1 LKSNTLIRLN
11 RAIAAC
17 GLCSRR
23 AADELI
29 AAGKVKVNGRSV
41 TDYSSLIDLD
51 KDRLSVSGQKLFAR
65 NHEYILLHKPKG
77 VVSTC
82 QDEFSR
88 NNIIDLLPKNLQ
100 HLRPA
105 GRLDY
110 DSSGLILL
118 TNDGELINNLTHPAR
133 EIEKTYQVIVSG
145 KVTAEALKELASGIN
160 LKEAKTKAAKVR
172 LIQCDERQS
181 SVEITIKEGKNRQL
195 RRMCAQLGLPVLQL
209 VRTGVSKLQLGS
221 LAAGKWRYLSKSELV
236 DLRKEIGIQNSTKKN
251 ELRSN
256 RPKTKISP
264 RY

>member
-1 LKSNTLIRLN
+1 LKPNKLLRLN

-29 AAGKVKVNGRSV
+29 SAGKVKVNGKPV
-41 TDYSSLIDLD
+41 TDYNALIDLD
-51 KDRLSVSGQKLFAR
+51 KDRLSVSGQKLFAQ

-82 QDEFSR
+82 KDEFSR
-88 NNIIDLLPKNLQ
+88 NNIIDLLPKKLQ

-118 TNDGELINNLTHPAR
+118 TNDGDLINSLTHPTS
-133 EIEKTYQVIVSG
+133 EIEKTYQITVSG

-160 LKEAKTKAAKVR
+160 LKEAKTRTARAR
-172 LIQCDERQS
+172 LIKSDERQS
-181 SVEITIKEGKNRQL
+181 SLEITIKEGKNRQL

-209 VRTGVSKLQLGS
+209 VRTGVSKLQLEGLS
-221 LAAGKWRYLSKSELV
+221 AGKWRYLSQSELV
-236 DLRKEIGIQNSTKKN
+236 DLRKELKIQNSTKNK
-251 ELRSN
+251 
-256 RPKTKISP
+256 
-264 RY
+264 